1 VTAVAG
7 SASMGSDA
15 RSKASVKAEDN
26 SNAKGAR
33 RGAGSDRN
41 VTCDDIQ
48 LVQNLIE
55 RCLQLY
61 MSKAEVTHTLQYQA
75 KIEPSFTNLV
85 WLKLEEQNQ
94 EFFKAYYTRLQVKD
108 QIILFNHLLEQHV
121 QLIQRMGG
129 GGGGANNNNNSTANN
144 GAANA
149 NGGFNGKQQMS
160 GMPSMPPGH
169 LGAQGQMM
177 PGMQGPMQ
185 VGPYG
190 QMQGMNGGV
199 MHPAYNGNPGHLSN
213 GASGVVGGYPQ
224 MGQGGMQQGKWDPSQ
239 SQQHGGHPP
248 YSNGGAAG
256 RNGSQNGG
264 NNGNSNG
271 AGNNTANG
279 EWGNGNGP
287 PTSGPFN
294 ASFEQ
299 QGEPFAFPRV
309 SSFGQLPRNFSLS
322 EFSAELDEHMKV
334 PENDSLLLQSLV
346 PAHSTDNLLDL
357 DVNNNIGDALE
368 KEKEFDC
375 LLNL

>member
-1 VTAVAG
+1 
-7 SASMGSDA
+7 
-15 RSKASVKAEDN
+15 
-26 SNAKGAR
+26 
-33 RGAGSDRN
+33 
-41 VTCDDIQ
+41 
-48 LVQNLIE
+48 
-55 RCLQLY
+55 
-61 MSKAEVTHTLQYQA
+61 
-75 KIEPSFTNLV
+75 
-85 WLKLEEQNQ
+85 
-94 EFFKAYYTRLQVKD
+94 
-108 QIILFNHLLEQHV
+108 
-121 QLIQRMGG
+121 
-129 GGGGANNNNNSTANN
+129 
-144 GAANA
+144 
-149 NGGFNGKQQMS
+149 
-160 GMPSMPPGH
+160 
-169 LGAQGQMM
+169 
-177 PGMQGPMQ
+177 
-185 VGPYG
+185 
-190 QMQGMNGGV
+190 

-213 GASGVVGGYPQ
+213 GATAAHPPTRRAAAGLLPACLLTAVASPTRPSLFCVSLAGASGVVGGYPQ

-299 QGEPFAFPRV
+299 QGEPFAFPRCVRRARTGARTAVVLRGGAVRATRRV

-357 DVNNNIGDALE
+357 DVNNNSESRPGLAGGALAARPEMTAAWLTLPVHLHAGLWRGRNGHSPCAPTSSNKRSSSSSKPHATTPLSVTTAGDVTAVVSGSSS
-368 KEKEFDC
+368 DI
-375 LLNL
+375 